1 MRGQASRHSR
11 ARQMLSALGSIASIL
26 GLVVSIYVLWREDRI
41 EDEVLDLTK
50 KEEQRHDSQ
59 KR

>member
-1 MRGQASRHSR
+1 
-11 ARQMLSALGSIASIL
+11 MLSALGSCASIL
-26 GLVVSIYVLWREDRI
+26 GLFVSLYVLWREDRI